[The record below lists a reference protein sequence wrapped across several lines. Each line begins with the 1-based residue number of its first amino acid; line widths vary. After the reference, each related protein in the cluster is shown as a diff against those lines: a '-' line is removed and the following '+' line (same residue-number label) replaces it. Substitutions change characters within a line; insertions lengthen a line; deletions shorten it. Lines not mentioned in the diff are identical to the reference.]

1 MGGQLLE
8 RGQEGSRVGEADL
21 PHDVPVAP
29 AGRKEERSSRKDAEE
44 TAVGVEKVE
53 ERLEVVGVSAA
64 PVSEDERSG
73 RGAFR
78 LAKD

>member
-1 MGGQLLE
+1 MRGQLLE
-8 RGQEGSRVGEADL
+8 RRQEGARVGEADL

-29 AGRKEERSSRKDAEE
+29 AGRKEERSPRKDAEE

-73 RGAFR
+73 RGALR
-78 LAKD
+78 LAKN

>member
-1 MGGQLLE
+1 MRGQFLE
-8 RGQEGSRVGEADL
+8 RWQKGARVGEADL
-21 PHDVPVAP
+21 PHDVPMAP
-29 AGRKEERSSRKDAEE
+29 AGRKEEWSPRKDAEE
-44 TAVGVEKVE
+44 TAVGVENVE

-64 PVSEDERSG
+64 PVGEDERSG

>member
-1 MGGQLLE
+1 LL
-8 RGQEGSRVGEADL
+8 
-21 PHDVPVAP
+21 
-29 AGRKEERSSRKDAEE
+29 
-44 TAVGVEKVE
+44 E

-78 LAKD
+78 LAKN